1 MLKYP
6 IDDARVVA
14 ATKLKSMVTL
24 NESAWN
30 LLAQRMALAQLP
42 EAFAQAT
49 GMERV
54 LLGRVVSSDYVAFA
68 DTFGTTPTTA
78 YLSQGVLA
86 GAYSGEPVFLEPNE
100 IAALPND
107 SFLAGLA
114 PINSFFAIGIAS
126 SDGVPLG
133 ALVGADPEAHNFG
146 PEWRGLLSA
155 LAVRI
160 GLELELE
167 RQASLLSATA
177 TAERLFERVS
187 STDKA
192 YQAVLQAVLSHTSA
206 TRAEIL
212 LLRGDYLEW
221 VAAKGFGSQELV
233 GSLIARGK
241 GVSWRVVDSGKAL
254 YLPHANRD
262 PDFLFYG
269 QEFDSS
275 YLAVPLFN
283 TENRIIGVLAADTA
297 GVGGQLLSADQYY
310 LESLAL
316 AAGAT
321 LSRLR
326 ALEAARTAEQRAK
339 KVARFASYLENLSEP
354 EEIFT
359 HSLVTLLEL
368 TGFQAAGY
376 YQRIPGTLDNYQFRA
391 LTGEIPEPM
400 RQALE
405 GLVMRPSPE
414 LGPLGRIMA
423 RKAPVF
429 IPNYQQDPTAL
440 PGVREVLRAMAAVPV
455 FDSGEVVGWL
465 TLYAF
470 DQERREDPL
479 PLAIFVAERLG
490 HALERNGHIEAL
502 RTARREALRALG
514 VALEYRDF
522 ETKGHTDR
530 VYHLA
535 HQLGQKLGLD
545 NDELKQL
552 GFGAYLHD
560 IGKVA
565 IPDRVLLK
573 PGKLD
578 PEEWALMQQH
588 TLIGEEMVQRMGFL
602 TLPVLQVVRS
612 HHEQFSGHGYPDQLS
627 GEAIPLSARIF
638 TLADV
643 YDALTS
649 DRPYKTAWTSQQAT
663 LEIERSLGSQFD
675 PEIGRVFLEIVY

>member
-1 MLKYP
+1 M
-6 IDDARVVA
+6 
-14 ATKLKSMVTL
+14 ATLSD
-24 NESAWN
+24 SAWE
-30 LLAQRMALAQLP
+30 LLTHRKPLVQLP
-42 EAFAQAT
+42 EVLAQAT
-49 GMERV
+49 GMERI
-54 LLGRVVSSDYVAFA
+54 LLGRVVSSDYLAFA
-68 DTFGTTPTTA
+68 DTFGTSPTTA
-78 YLSQGVLA
+78 SLSKGVLA
-86 GAYSGEPVFLEPNE
+86 RAYSGEPVFLGHSE

-107 SFLAGLA
+107 SFLAGMA

-133 ALVGADPEAHNFG
+133 ALVGASSETRAFG
-146 PEWRGLLSA
+146 SDWRGLLSA

-167 RQASLLSATA
+167 RQTMLLSATA
-177 TAERLFERVS
+177 SAERLFERAS
-187 STDKA
+187 STEDA

-212 LLRGDYLEW
+212 LLHGDYLEW
-221 VAAKGFGSQELV
+221 VAAKGFQAQELV
-233 GSLIARGK
+233 GTLVPRGT
-241 GVSWRVVDSGKAL
+241 GVGWRVIDSHKPI

-262 PDFLFYG
+262 PEFLFYG
-269 QEFDSS
+269 EETDSS
-275 YLAVPLFN
+275 YLAIPLLN
-283 TENRIIGVLAADTA
+283 SEKRIIGVLAADTA
-297 GVGGQLLSADQYY
+297 GVGGQLSSADQYY

-326 ALEAARTAEQRAK
+326 ALEAARAAEQRAK

-359 HSLVTLLEL
+359 HSLGTLLEL

-391 LTGEIPEPM
+391 LNGEIPAPM
-400 RQALE
+400 RQVLE
-405 GLVMRPSPE
+405 GLVMRPSAE
-414 LGPLGRIMA
+414 LGPLGRSLA
-423 RKAPVF
+423 RKTPIF
-429 IPNYQQDPTAL
+429 IPNYQEDSAAL
-440 PGVREVLRAMAAVPV
+440 PGVREVLSSLAAVPV
-455 FDSGEVVGWL
+455 FDRAEVVGWL
-465 TLYAF
+465 TLYSF

-479 PLAIFVAERLG
+479 PLAIFAAERLG
-490 HALERNGHIEAL
+490 HALERSGHIEAL
-502 RTARREALRALG
+502 RTARRESLRALG

-530 VYHLA
+530 VYRLA
-535 HQLGQKLGLD
+535 YQLGRKLGLAEE
-545 NDELKQL
+545 ELKQL

-560 IGKVA
+560 VGKVA

-578 PEEWALMQQH
+578 PEEWRLMQQH

-602 TLPVLQVVRS
+602 TLPVLQVVRN
-612 HHEQFSGHGYPDQLS
+612 HHEQFSGHGYPDQLT
-627 GEAIPLSARIF
+627 GEAIPLLARIF

-649 DRPYKTAWTSQQAT
+649 DRPYKTAWTPEQAG
-663 LEIERSLGSQFD
+663 LEIERSLGRQFD
-675 PEIGRVFLEIVY
+675 PEIGRIFLEIIAVERLLN